1 MKTTKKKTIS
11 VRLDTEA
18 AEIIEELAAQQT
30 NISAYINSI
39 IKSNARINPQLM
51 DKSVLACISE
61 MQTLLE
67 YSDDETLKN
76 EMRKEIDRLCRVL
89 R

>member
-11 VRLDTEA
+11 VRLDAEA
-18 AEIIEELAAQQT
+18 AEIIGQLTEQKT
-30 NISAYINSI
+30 NISAYINDI
-39 IKSNARINPQLM
+39 IKTNAKNNPQM
-51 DKSVLACISE
+51 IDKSALVCISE

-67 YSDDETLKN
+67 YSEDETFKN
-76 EMRKEIDRLCRVL
+76 EMRKEIDRLCRAL

>member
-18 AEIIEELAAQQT
+18 AEIIGQLTEQKT
-30 NISAYINSI
+30 NISVYINDI
-39 IKSNARINPQLM
+39 IKTNAKSNPQLI
-51 DKSVLACISE
+51 DKSALACISE

-67 YSDDETLKN
+67 YSEDETLKN
-76 EMRKEIDRLCRVL
+76 EMRKEIDRLCRAL